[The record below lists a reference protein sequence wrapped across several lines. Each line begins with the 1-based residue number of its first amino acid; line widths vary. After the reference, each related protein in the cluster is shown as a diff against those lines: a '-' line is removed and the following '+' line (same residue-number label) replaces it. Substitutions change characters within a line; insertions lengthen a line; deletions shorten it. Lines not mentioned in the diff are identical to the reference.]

1 MADEKKVTIFDDGP
15 IEVYGPLTI
24 LDENG
29 KVVATVAAGEPAYLC
44 RCGGSTE
51 KPFCDGTHSQI
62 GFKGA
67 MQAVAES
74 EKK

>member
-1 MADEKKVTIFDDGP
+1 MTVFDDGP
-15 IEVYGPLTI
+15 IEVNGPLTF

-29 KVVATVAAGEPAYLC
+29 KVIASVEEGEQAYIC

-51 KPFCDGTHSQI
+51 KPFCDGTHSKI

-67 MQAVAES
+67 MQAVKQS
-74 EKK
+74 GI